1 MIRIVSPEESRP
13 ELELCGNAD
22 DAPPRRHHGCT
33 QGSRPCSSSDII
45 RFVTLSY
52 SDARGSPPRDGRR
65 FGLLPPLTFLR
76 ISFLHPAPKPAG
88 PRRSGGGRRLAT
100 CRARPGGGPH
110 PKGWNEVE
118 EPRSGLRDGGPRP
131 EGSAAHSRDRR
142 AAAATRPE
150 EHSAGQE
157 GVRRRS
163 PRWQPYKYKK
173 KKTSH

>member
-1 MIRIVSPEESRP
+1 MIRR
-13 ELELCGNAD
+13 
-22 DAPPRRHHGCT
+22 PPRSTRT
-33 QGSRPCSSSDII
+33 DTLFPYTTLFRSRPCSSSDII

-131 EGSAAHSRDRR
+131 EEIGRAH
-142 AAAATRPE
+142 
-150 EHSAGQE
+150 
-157 GVRRRS
+157 V
-163 PRWQPYKYKK
+163 
-173 KKTSH
+173 